1 MHWDVAFPCLV
12 GVVGCAD
19 SDAIARVV
27 DASYTMLFSELM
39 DIEHPTMSLGVL
51 LPESCCLCYKLLERR
66 LNIRVFL
73 A

>member
-19 SDAIARVV
+19 SDAIARAV
-27 DASYTMLFSELM
+27 DTGYTMLFSELV
-39 DIEHPTMSLGVL
+39 DIKHPTMILGVL
-51 LPESCCLCYKLLERR
+51 FPEGCCLCYKLLERC

>member
-1 MHWDVAFPCLV
+1 V
-12 GVVGCAD
+12 GVIGCSD

-27 DASYTMLFSELM
+27 DASYTMLFSELV
-39 DIEHPTMSLGVL
+39 DIEHPTMILGAL
-51 LPESCCLCYKLLERR
+51 FPEGCCLCYKLLERR